1 MKDRPLKPA
10 LSKKSWVFVLLTVL
24 PILVMEQLI
33 EHFARQSSLEQERI
47 GILNRLAILRTRL
60 EGVVNSHLL
69 LVHGLTAV
77 ISARPEIDQDEFARI
92 AHGLINE
99 RHALRNIVGAPDLV
113 VSLVYPLTGNEAT
126 LGLNYRTHP
135 VQGSTALR
143 AMQTG
148 QSVLAGPLPL
158 VQGGIGII
166 IREPVF
172 IGSRQSDE
180 KPHFWGLVSAVIDI
194 VVLYRESGILDAESN
209 LRLALRGRDG
219 TGAAGEVFFGD
230 PHIFDNDPILRD
242 IVVPGGVWQLAAIP
256 ATGWGRPTAT
266 LWAIRLIG
274 LLTAL
279 AAGLMVA
286 LLVRSN
292 EALHRQNQTLDRT
305 SRLAKVAGWEVDAA
319 TRWVS
324 WSSEATRILDL
335 EPGVNDTGIDLEAG
349 LGAFQGEMRA
359 TLEQA
364 LREALEEARPY
375 DLELEMTTAKGAR
388 KWLHTIGIPVC
399 EGGRVV
405 RLEGA
410 HQDITSRKLAEIEA
424 QRLNAELEERVAAR
438 TAELAAINKELET
451 FSYSVSHDLKAPLR
465 GIDGYSR
472 LLLED
477 HLDQLDEEGR
487 LFLNN
492 VRQGVAQMNELIE
505 DLLAYSRIERRGM
518 YGTALDLARQVD
530 QVLAERDEDLKARR
544 GVVRLALDEGL
555 SIRADPDGLAIV
567 LRNLLDNALKFSR
580 PDQCPEIDIDARV
593 MEQSIILTIR
603 DHGIGFDMQ
612 FHDRI
617 FEIFQRLQRAEDYPG
632 TGVGLAMV
640 RKAMQRMGGRVWA
653 ESAPGAGAAFHLELP
668 RC

>member
-10 LSKKSWVFVLLTVL
+10 LSKKSWIFVLLTVL
-24 PILVMEQLI
+24 PILTMEQLI
-33 EHFARQSSLEQERI
+33 EHFARQSTLEQERI
-47 GILNRLAILRTRL
+47 GILNSLAILRTRL
-60 EGVVNSHLL
+60 EGLINSHLL

-77 ISARPEIDQDEFARI
+77 ISARPEIEQDEFTRI
-92 AHGLINE
+92 AHGLVNE
-99 RHALRNIVGAPDLV
+99 HHALRNIVGAPDLV
-113 VSLVYPLTGNEAT
+113 VSLVYPLAGNEAV
-126 LGLNYRTHP
+126 LGLDYRTHP
-135 VQGSTALR
+135 VQGPTARR

-148 QSVLAGPLPL
+148 QSVLAGPVPL

-172 IGSRQSDE
+172 IGSRQSGE
-180 KPHFWGLVSAVIDI
+180 KPRSWGLVSAVIDI
-194 VVLYRESGILDAESN
+194 VELYRESGILDAESN
-209 LRLALRGRDG
+209 LRLSLRGRDG

-230 PHIFDNDPILRD
+230 PRIFDNDPILRD
-242 IVVPGGVWQLAAIP
+242 IAVPGGVWQVAAIP
-256 ATGWGRPTAT
+256 KSGWGRPTAT

-274 LLTAL
+274 LLAAL

-286 LLVRSN
+286 LLVRGN

-319 TRWVS
+319 TLKVS
-324 WSSEATRILDL
+324 WSSESARIFDL
-335 EPGVNDTGIDLEAG
+335 EPGQGETGIDLDAG
-349 LGAFQGEMRA
+349 LSAFEGDMRA

-375 DLELEMTTAKGAR
+375 DLELEMTTVRGAR

-399 EGGRVV
+399 EGGRVI
-405 RLEGA
+405 RIEGA

-477 HLDQLDEEGR
+477 HQDRLDEEGR

-518 YGTALDLARQVD
+518 YGATLDLTQQVK
-530 QVLAERDEDLKARR
+530 QALAEHDEALKARH
-544 GVVRLALDEGL
+544 GVVRLALSEGL
-555 SIRADPDGLAIV
+555 SVQADPDGLAIV

-580 PDQCPEIDIDARV
+580 PDQPPEIDIEAEV